1 MTNDMKN
8 NKGNFAQN
16 PERARE
22 AGRKGGEH
30 SQGTPADKD
39 RARDAG
45 VKGGQGRS
53 DRM

>member
-22 AGRKGGEH
+22 AGRKGGEASH
-30 SQGTPADKD
+30 GEKS
-39 RARDAG
+39 RDADI
-45 VKGGQGRS
+45 KDNQNRSGRV
-53 DRM
+53 